1 MYKIKLITIGKQKAG
16 PHQEI
21 SDEYLKR
28 LKSEAAIQLV
38 ELTETPFRSVAE
50 KDKVLKNETE
60 KIQRTISK
68 GSFMVVLQAVGKNF
82 SSEKFATEIDKI
94 SENSTREIVF
104 VIGGPL
110 GLSDEIKK
118 QANLLLSLSPM
129 TMPHDLARVVLLEQI
144 YRAMTILKGKVYH
157 Y

>member
-68 GSFMVVLQAVGKNF
+68 GSFMVVLEAVGKNF